1 MALVCEV
8 GGLGSL
14 VLTWFSFCPHPLSLT
29 CSHPLWALVPLLL
42 TCLAYTY
49 CWPESLTAR
58 ALPPLVG
65 SSRHS
70 LGTCCLH
77 LKHLGPFGGMVLG
90 WHTSC
95 VLHNICH
102 HDQLFN
108 LGRWCQ
114 LHLLGGGGGLK
125 CLHRPLSSSI
135 RQGVTRGINVYLTVL
150 TSVSQPTLHLCVC
163 VSTPLPPP
171 TPLPLLPPLFPSF
184 LDTIL
189 NAPHF
194 LTCSS

>member
-1 MALVCEV
+1 MCEV
-8 GGLGSL
+8 GGLGSS
-14 VLTWFSFCPHPLSLT
+14 VLTWFSFCPHPLSLA
-29 CSHPLWALVPLLL
+29 CSHSLWALVPLTVNTSCLHTLLAREPHCQSSSAPCGKQQAFAGYLLL
-42 TCLAYTY
+42 T
-49 CWPESLTAR
+49 
-58 ALPPLVG
+58 
-65 SSRHS
+65 
-70 LGTCCLH
+70 
-77 LKHLGPFGGMVLG
+77 LKYLGPFGGMVLG
-90 WHTSC
+90 WHTSG

-135 RQGVTRGINVYLTVL
+135 RQGVTRGISVYLTVL

-163 VSTPLPPP
+163 VLTPLTPPA
-171 TPLPLLPPLFPSF
+171 PLPLLPPLFPSF

-194 LTCSS
+194 LTRYS